1 MGRPAEAD
9 TMAMVRRLGAGA
21 TRAGAA
27 DTCGGICLTK
37 AGFCGG
43 NFEENG
49 SITLSVSKNEK
60 GSLSRGHNE
69 SGVGVALDFCWL
81 RGIENIGDVNQAV
94 VV

>member
-27 DTCGGICLTK
+27 DTCGGIRLTK

-49 SITLSVSKNEK
+49 SNNEN

-69 SGVGVALDFCWL
+69 SGVGVEVDCWVT
-81 RGIENIGDVNQAV
+81 GIENIEDVHQAV